1 MADAEEMES
10 RRVILYPISGD
21 KAFRL
26 MEFQNKLVFAVVK
39 SASKR
44 TVAKAVEDLY
54 NVKVTKLNVVNT
66 SKGVKK
72 AYVQLA
78 PEHSA
83 EDIATRLGVL

>member
-1 MADAEEMES
+1 MADETIEA
-10 RRVILYPISGD
+10 RRIILYPVSGE

-26 MEFQNKLVFAVVK
+26 MEMENKLVFAVIK
-39 SASKR
+39 TASKR
-44 TVAKAVEDLY
+44 TISKAVEELY
-54 NVKVTKLNVVNT
+54 NVKVAKLNVVNT
-66 SKGVKK
+66 PKGVKK